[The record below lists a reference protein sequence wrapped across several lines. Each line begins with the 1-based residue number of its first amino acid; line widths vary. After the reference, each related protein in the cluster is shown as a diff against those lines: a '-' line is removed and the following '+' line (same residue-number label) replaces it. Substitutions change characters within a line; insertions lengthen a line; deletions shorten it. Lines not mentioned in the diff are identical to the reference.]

1 MAPVQDGNPVP
12 SDVSVSTLL
21 IQLATATSYVAVC
34 WNASAA
40 SRCRSARV
48 KPPAA
53 TAASTSA
60 YRAGLV
66 TMATEGWFL
75 AAARTIDGPPM
86 SICSTHSSGLA
97 PDRTVWR
104 NG

>member
-1 MAPVQDGNPVP
+1 MCRKA
-12 SDVSVSTLL
+12 
-21 IQLATATSYVAVC
+21 AV
-34 WNASAA
+34 A

-53 TAASTSA
+53 TAVRTSA
-60 YRAGLV
+60 YRAGS
-66 TMATEGWFL
+66 TTTATDGWFF
-75 AAARTIDGPPM
+75 AAARTIAGPPM

-97 PDRTVWR
+97 PEATVSV